1 MYNKTKQ
8 THTSAVKWDTKLK
21 LKQSHAFNIQTHAI
35 STRSFI
41 EVIYCDTHY
50 NKLLLHSALKKY

>member
-1 MYNKTKQ
+1 M
-8 THTSAVKWDTKLK
+8 HTSAVKWDTKLK